1 MLCAPPDCLS
11 LQKGSSQVFSHSL
24 YERDLEIGRLRKE
37 SEKLKRDH
45 ALASG
50 IVSLELC
57 GGEQKIQQLK
67 EDVEKMKKENRLKD
81 NQLAVVSAKVN
92 IPSDGLSNLQSHV
105 RVNAEKGLA
114 PLSWMESVG
123 CNRENPRSLMWLP
136 VYSKSQSLLTE
147 TIYGPSTGK
156 VIEKVSQLSDE
167 NQQSHERE
175 KCLQEELSSRISKE
189 KEVSA
194 NVEVFKK
201 SLQDLQAC
209 LRSSC
214 SSESLR
220 GELGRLEAVCLDP
233 SVSAIGMVVVE
244 MVHVPLSWLEGA
256 EQLLASVGMEMH
268 SSSKGLCPAGCPWE
282 QTCSR

>member
-1 MLCAPPDCLS
+1 MPKWRAQAISS

-50 IVSLELC
+50 LVTSLQREIASK
-57 GGEQKIQQLK
+57 EQKIQQLK
-67 EDVEKMKKENRLKD
+67 EDVEKMKKENRVKD
-81 NQLAVVSAKVN
+81 DQLAVVSAKVN
-92 IPSDGLSNLQSHV
+92 IPNDGALFSSFFVCFCQ
-105 RVNAEKGLA
+105 
-114 PLSWMESVG
+114 
-123 CNRENPRSLMWLP
+123 
-136 VYSKSQSLLTE
+136 
-147 TIYGPSTGK
+147 
-156 VIEKVSQLSDE
+156 VIEKVRQLSDE

-194 NVEVFKK
+194 NLEVFKK
-201 SLQDLQAC
+201 SLQELQAC

-268 SSSKGLCPAGCPWE
+268 SSSKGLCPTGGPWE
-282 QTCSR
+282 QTCPR